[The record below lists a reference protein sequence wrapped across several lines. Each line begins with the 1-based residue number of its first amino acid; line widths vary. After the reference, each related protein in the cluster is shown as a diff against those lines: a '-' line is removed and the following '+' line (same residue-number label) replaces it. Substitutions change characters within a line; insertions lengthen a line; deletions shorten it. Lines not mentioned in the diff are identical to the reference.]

1 MAWFP
6 SRLGVKLPQPP
17 SPMTTLLDWF
27 RFALVA
33 ASLVLV
39 SGLAQAQTQ
48 AGAIKAVRVSGEV
61 TRIASSGAPGPVAEG
76 QALIETDTIVTGR
89 NSGVVLVFMNGS
101 SVKLAAESR
110 LAIEEFKMDP
120 AGETIAVAALKEE
133 PTTSKTRLN
142 LAYGDLIGSVKKLG
156 TSSRFD
162 IRTPVGAAG
171 IRGTTFRIVLRFGSD
186 GRVAFT
192 LSTAEGRVVFS
203 GAVPAATSPTAPPS
217 REIEV
222 TAGNE
227 VSAVVEVSPA
237 TNEVTAIQVS
247 APGPISA
254 PASAAIDAAIE
265 SAIKQATESTTF
277 TAAEQQQAADQTP
290 PAIST
295 EAGAE
300 AQPAN
305 PPAPGTTTTPQV
317 LDTTSRSPG

>member
-1 MAWFP
+1 
-6 SRLGVKLPQPP
+6 
-17 SPMTTLLDWF
+17 MTTLLDWF

-39 SGLAQAQTQ
+39 TGLAQAQTQ
-48 AGAIKAVRVSGEV
+48 AGAIKAVRISGEV
-61 TRIASSGAPGPVAEG
+61 TRIAASGAPGPVAEG

-133 PTTSKTRLN
+133 PTTSRTRLN
-142 LAYGDLIGSVKKLG
+142 LAYGDLVGSVKKLHA
-156 TSSRFD
+156 SSRFD

-192 LSTAEGRVVFS
+192 LSTAEGRVVFTGS
-203 GAVPAATSPTAPPS
+203 APGFPAATPS
-217 REIEV
+217 STGAASEEIEV
-222 TAGNE
+222 AAGTE
-227 VSAVVEVSPA
+227 VSATVEINPANNQITSVQVSP
-237 TNEVTAIQVS
+237 TTAISTQ
-247 APGPISA
+247 ATQ
-254 PASAAIDAAIE
+254 AIDAAIE
-265 SAIKQATESTTF
+265 SAIKQAAESTTF
-277 TAAEQQQAADQTP
+277 TAAEQQRAADQTKP
-290 PAIST
+290 TIST

-305 PPAPGTTTTPQV
+305 PPAPGTTTAPQV